1 MKIYYSRT
9 VDTNDGIN
17 GSALQKF
24 FEHSGLINKAELIR
38 YEKQPVY
45 SFDKLDS
52 ADMMIIGYCED
63 RHDLDGKYKIGK
75 GVFEEMQRA
84 YKNGTPIFFLNLS
97 NDKIPYLE
105 QIKFCVDVTIIDAHD
120 YKNFAV
126 INIYYTA
133 QQIDDVEYRM
143 CAYEH
148 YSQEHIRA
156 YLKEF
161 DVDLSKL
168 LLQPSPQVS
177 TVKYDPVTFQEIE
190 TSPSLLLLRRK

>member
-24 FEHSGLINKAELIR
+24 LEKSGLFGKAEILR

-52 ADMMIIGYCED
+52 ADMMIIGYCES
-63 RHDLDGKYKIGK
+63 RHNGDQEYTVGK
-75 GVFEEMQRA
+75 GVYSEMERA
-84 YKNGTPIFFLNLS
+84 SEMNIPIFLLNL
-97 NDKIPYLE
+97 NNFKIPYLE
-105 QIKFCVDVTIIDAHD
+105 EVNFNIDVRNINVND
-120 YKNFAV
+120 YTNFAKIAV
-126 INIYYTA
+126 FYTA
-133 QQIDDVEYRM
+133 QEIDDLESRM
-143 CAYEH
+143 CAYENNSKDQIQE
-148 YSQEHIRA
+148 YLVKYGVNLSSLESKSTSQG
-156 YLKEF
+156 
-161 DVDLSKL
+161 
-168 LLQPSPQVS
+168 Q

>member
-24 FEHSGLINKAELIR
+24 LERSGLLGKAELIR

-45 SFDKLDS
+45 SFEKLDS

-63 RHDLDGKYKIGK
+63 RHNDNDYSIGK
-75 GVFEEMQRA
+75 GVYSEIERA
-84 YKNGTPIFFLNLS
+84 YHKKIPIFLLNL
-97 NDKIPYLE
+97 NNPNIPYLE
-105 QIKFCVDVTIIDAHD
+105 QINFRADLCIRDRND
-120 YKNFAV
+120 YTDYAE
-126 INIYYTA
+126 IGLYYRL
-133 QQIDDVEYRM
+133 QELGGIPDRL

-148 YSQEHIRA
+148 FSTPQIQY
-156 YLKEF
+156 YLGKF
-161 DVDLSKL
+161 NVDLSSLASKSSS
-168 LLQPSPQVS
+168 QES
-177 TVKYDPVTFQEIE
+177 TVKYDPVTFEQIE